1 MFAAISRRF
10 IMAGALIGFSATG
23 FAGTLPKLEFP
34 WKNNPATDAV
44 YKMSDHPNGV
54 FVFEALALFCSYCNE
69 NAANVDVLA
78 TKYAAEPRVQVLDLS
93 LDSSDSSIQ
102 QWISRHHPNHPVIKD
117 TNRTA
122 WNILKQ
128 DSGIPQAFVVDCSGE
143 LVDFVIGSWD
153 ESAKTKIDAAI
164 ATGLEKTCE

>member
-1 MFAAISRRF
+1 MFAAISRRL
-10 IMAGALIGFSATG
+10 IVIATLAGISATG
-23 FAGTLPKLEFP
+23 YAGTLPKMDFP

-69 NAANVDVLA
+69 NAVNVDALA
-78 TKYAAEPRVQVLDLS
+78 TKYKSQPRVQVLDLS

-102 QWISRHHPNHPVIKD
+102 QWIARHRPNHPVIKD

-128 DSGIPQAFVVDCSGE
+128 DSGIPQAFIVDCAGE

-153 ESAKTKIDAAI
+153 DAAKAKIDAAI
-164 ATGLEKTCE
+164 ATALEKTCE